1 MHKGAV
7 DPCKIDAAGAVP
19 ALSTISFPSSHLG
32 EGTRLLTG
40 VARFETVDG
49 NQFTFDADVFLGG
62 RIGASAYQAVEIAS
76 VSFALSVHLPVAQLD
91 EQRAT
96 DAKVCRFES
105 CPEGQS
111 SACRGVWSSLPAL
124 EAGDR
129 VFKSHHADQ
138 RCGF

>member
-19 ALSTISFPSSHLG
+19 AFSTISFPSSHLG
-32 EGTRLLTG
+32 EGARLLTG
-40 VARFETVDG
+40 VARFETVG
-49 NQFTFDADVFLGG
+49 GSQFTFDADVFLRVPKWKHPRFG
-62 RIGASAYQAVEIAS
+62 RLKPLRI
-76 VSFALSVHLPVAQLD
+76 SFALSVHLPVAQLD

-96 DAKVCRFES
+96 NAKVCRFES

-111 SACRGVWSSLPAL
+111 SACRGVRSSLPAL

-129 VFKSHHADQ
+129 VFKSHHADHHY
-138 RCGF
+138 